1 MEQPNHRGLITES
14 EYKSL
19 ETLLFQIRI
28 KDTNSPSAPKKPLLS
43 ISFWGS
49 LRIEAL
55 VQNDSEKFIDK
66 IINVGEWIKTLREGR
81 GGNFAFIDL
90 NEGFYC

>member
-1 MEQPNHRGLITES
+1 MLIFKKIEQPNHRGLITES
-14 EYKSL
+14 EYKSI
-19 ETLLFQIRI
+19 EMLLFQIRI

-55 VQNDSEKFIDK
+55 VQSDSEKFIDK
-66 IINVGEWIKTLREGR
+66 IINYLRNLIIKDKMK
-81 GGNFAFIDL
+81 IK
-90 NEGFYC
+90 